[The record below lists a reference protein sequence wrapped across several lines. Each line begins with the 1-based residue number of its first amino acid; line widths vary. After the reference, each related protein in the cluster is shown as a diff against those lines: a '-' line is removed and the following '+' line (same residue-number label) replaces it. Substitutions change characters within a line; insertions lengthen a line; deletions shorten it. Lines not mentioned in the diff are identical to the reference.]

1 MNYCEAME
9 FLNSSSKFGMKLGLD
24 RITKMLEL
32 LGNPHKGL
40 KFIHIAGTNGKG
52 STTAMISSALIEAGY
67 KTGMYTSPFI
77 EAFEERIQ
85 VDGNNIPKIKV
96 AEYMIKIKNV
106 SEEMKVFD
114 LGEITYFEIVTALGF
129 LYFNEMKIDI
139 GVIEV
144 GLGGRYDATNV
155 IDPILTII
163 TSISYDHTQILGNT
177 ISEIAFE
184 KAGIIKEGIPVVL
197 YPVVEEAHN
206 TIKKVAQEKNAD
218 ILYLDRNMATIEEID
233 KSTTKENAIQ
243 RLIIK
248 YNNNEM
254 NIKLPLVGAH
264 QVMNCL
270 VAVNSLFKL
279 NEQGMDITE
288 DNIIKGIEKVKWPGR
303 MELMIKEPRFVI
315 DGAHNIDGIRY
326 LKENLK
332 DYYEYEKLYILVGIL
347 SDKDIDEMI
356 KIIAVEGDEII
367 ALTPNNIRAE
377 NSDKLGKKIAVYNP
391 NVKAMDNYTEAIEYV
406 LSKAGDKDLIIAC
419 GSLYLIG
426 ELRGI
431 IKKLKRNG

>member
-1 MNYCEAME
+1 MNYSEAME

-52 STTAMISSALIEAGY
+52 STTAMISSSLIEAGY

-77 EAFEERIQ
+77 ETFEERIQ
-85 VDGNNIPKIKV
+85 VDGINIPKEKV
-96 AEYMIKIKNV
+96 AKYMLKIKNI
-106 SEEMKVFD
+106 SEEMKAFD
-114 LGEITYFEIVTALGF
+114 LGEITYFEIVTTIGF
-129 LYFNEMKIDI
+129 LFFKEMKIDI

-144 GLGGRYDATNV
+144 GLGGRFDATNV
-155 IDPILTII
+155 IVPILTII
-163 TSISYDHTQILGNT
+163 TSISYDHTHILGDS

-184 KAGIIKEGIPVVL
+184 KAGIIKENVPVVL
-197 YPVVEEAHN
+197 YPVIEEAYN
-206 TIKKVAQEKNAD
+206 TIKKVAYEKNAD
-218 ILYLDRNMATIEEID
+218 ILCLDGHMARIDEIV
-233 KSTTKENAIQ
+233 KSNNNENAIQ
-243 RLIIK
+243 KVIIK
-248 YNNNEM
+248 NNHKQ
-254 NIKLPLVGAH
+254 IKIELPLVGKH

-279 NEQGMDITE
+279 NELGMGITM
-288 DNIIKGIEKVKWPGR
+288 DNIIKGMETVKWPGR
-303 MELMIKEPRFVI
+303 MEMILKEPRLII
-315 DGAHNIDGIRY
+315 DGAHNIDGIRC

-332 DYYEYEKLYILVGIL
+332 KYYEYEKLYILVGIL

-377 NSDKLGKKIAVYNP
+377 NSDELSKKIAVYNP
-391 NVKAMDNYTEAIEYV
+391 NVTAMDNYREAIQYV
-406 LSKAGDKDLIIAC
+406 VNKAADNDLIIAC

-431 IKKLKRNG
+431 IKNIKRS

>member
-1 MNYCEAME
+1 MNYSEAME
-9 FLNSSSKFGMKLGLD
+9 FLNSSSKFGWKLGLD

-52 STTAMISSALIEAGY
+52 STTAMISSTLIEAGY

-77 EAFEERIQ
+77 ESFEERIQ
-85 VDGNNIPKIKV
+85 IDGNNIPKEKV
-96 AEYMIKIKNV
+96 AEYMLKIKNI
-106 SEEMKVFD
+106 SEEMNKFD

-129 LYFNEMKIDI
+129 LYFKEMKVDI

-144 GLGGRYDATNV
+144 GLGGRFDATNV

-163 TSISYDHTQILGNT
+163 TSIGYDHTHILGNS

-184 KAGIIKEGIPVVL
+184 KAGIIKENVPVVL
-197 YPVVEEAHN
+197 YPVVEEAYN
-206 TIKKVAQEKNAD
+206 TIKEVAKAKNAD
-218 ILYLDRNMATIEEID
+218 IFYLDKSMARIDEIV
-233 KSTTKENAIQ
+233 KSNNKENAIQ
-243 RLIIK
+243 KLTIK
-248 YNNNEM
+248 NNHKEI
-254 NIKLPLVGAH
+254 NIRLPLVGAH
-264 QVMNCL
+264 QIMNCL
-270 VAVNSLFKL
+270 VAVNGLIKL
-279 NEQGMDITE
+279 SEQGMPITE

-303 MELMIKEPRFVI
+303 MELMVKEPRFVI
-315 DGAHNIDGIRY
+315 DGAHNIDAIRY

-332 DYYEYEKLYILVGIL
+332 KYYEYTHLYLIVGIL

-356 KIIAVEGDEII
+356 KIISGEGDEII

-377 NSDKLGKKIAVYNP
+377 NSESLSKMIAQYNT
-391 NVKAMDNYTEAIEYV
+391 NVKAMDNYIEAIEYV

-431 IKKLKRNG
+431 LKTLK